1 MKFTLVLATFV
12 AAVYGQTVGDIPP
25 CAVPCI
31 ESAITSATTCSA
43 TDFVCACQT
52 ANFNAIQAA
61 SLSCVITACGADV
74 AINQVLPAV
83 QALCAAQ
90 S

>member
-1 MKFTLVLATFV
+1 MKFTLVLAAF
-12 AAVYGQTVGDIPP
+12 AAVVYGQTIDDIPP

-31 ESAITSATTCSA
+31 ESAVVAAGCSSG
-43 TDFVCACQT
+43 TDVACAC
-52 ANFNAIQAA
+52 ANFAAVQAGA
-61 SLSCVITACGADV
+61 FSCVISACGTDV

-90 S
+90 